1 MDYIY
6 FLDIFSQGFEA
17 LIDFELVIHIFII
30 VLTLVLDDILAFRR
44 HSKEFTLLD
53 SVLAVVIAICLAVF
67 TILPISLT
75 PLSCTINL
83 VGAGLLISVFMRTFM
98 SLVTKYRYTYKD
110 IRFMM
115 QYAPHYRRKYRHNKR
130 VALFIVLFFIVT
142 NIYLVLHLLR
152 IIYIIEHYNI

>member
-44 HSKEFTLLD
+44 HNKEFTLLD

-130 VALFIVLFFIVT
+130 VALFIVIFFIVT

>member
-1 MDYIY
+1 M
-6 FLDIFSQGFEA
+6 

-44 HSKEFTLLD
+44 HNKEFTLLD

-130 VALFIVLFFIVT
+130 VALFIVIFFIVT